1 MARILVVDD
10 EGMLRG
16 VLRKMLER
24 SGHEVFEAADG
35 VLGAN
40 AYRTLRTDVVITD
53 IVMPNKDGIQ
63 LIIEL
68 KKEFPDVRL
77 IAMSGGART
86 SERDFLEV
94 AKQYG
99 VRQVLHK
106 PFSRAELETAIRAV
120 QLDSDLGTTEAA

>member
-10 EGMLRG
+10 EPMLRG
-16 VLRKMLER
+16 VVRKMLER
-24 SGHEVFEAADG
+24 NGHEVVDAADG
-35 VLGAN
+35 ALGIE
-40 AYRTLRTDVVITD
+40 AYRQLPTDIVLTD

-68 KKEFPDVRL
+68 KKEFPSVRL

-99 VRQVLHK
+99 VRQVLQK
-106 PFSRAELETAIRAV
+106 PFSRTELEAAVVAV
-120 QLDSDLGTTEAA
+120 QSE

>member
-10 EGMLRG
+10 EAMLRG
-16 VLRKMLER
+16 VVRKMLER
-24 SGHEVFEAADG
+24 NGHEVFDAADG
-35 VLGAN
+35 ELGTE
-40 AYRTLRTDVVITD
+40 AYRRLLTDIVITD
-53 IVMPNKDGIQ
+53 IVMPNKNGIQ
-63 LIIEL
+63 LIIDL
-68 KKEFPDVRL
+68 KLEFPSVRL

-106 PFSRAELETAIRAV
+106 PFSRAELEAAVVAV
-120 QLDSDLGTTEAA
+120 QSE

>member
-10 EGMLRG
+10 EAMLRG
-16 VLRKMLER
+16 VVRKMLER
-24 SGHEVFEAADG
+24 NGHEVFDAADG
-35 VLGAN
+35 ALGTE
-40 AYRTLRTDVVITD
+40 AYRRLLTDIVITD

-68 KKEFPDVRL
+68 KKEFPSVRL

-86 SERDFLEV
+86 SEQDFLEV

-106 PFSRAELETAIRAV
+106 PFSRAELEAAVVAV
-120 QLDSDLGTTEAA
+120 QSE

>member
-10 EGMLRG
+10 EPMLRG
-16 VLRKMLER
+16 VVRKMLER
-24 SGHEVFEAADG
+24 NGHEVVDAADG
-35 VLGAN
+35 ALGIE
-40 AYRTLRTDVVITD
+40 AYRQLPTDIVLTD

-68 KKEFPDVRL
+68 KKEFPSVRL

-94 AKQYG
+94 AKQCG

-106 PFSRAELETAIRAV
+106 PFSRAELEAAV
-120 QLDSDLGTTEAA
+120 VAAQAE

>member
-1 MARILVVDD
+1 MARVLVVDD
-10 EGMLRG
+10 ESMLRG

-24 SGHEVFEAADG
+24 LGHEVFEAADG
-35 VLGAN
+35 VLGAE
-40 AYRTLRTDVVITD
+40 AYAELRTDIVITD
-53 IVMPNKDGIQ
+53 IVMPNKDGIR

-68 KKEFPDVRL
+68 KEAFPDVRL

-106 PFSRAELETAIRAV
+106 PFTRAELDAALIAV
-120 QLDSDLGTTEAA
+120 QSDVGGANGQA

>member
-10 EGMLRG
+10 EAMLRG
-16 VLRKMLER
+16 VVRKMLER
-24 SGHEVFEAADG
+24 NGHEVFDAADG
-35 VLGAN
+35 ALGIE
-40 AYRTLRTDVVITD
+40 AYRRLLTDIVLTD

-68 KKEFPDVRL
+68 KKEFPNVRL

-99 VRQVLHK
+99 VRQVLQK
-106 PFSRAELETAIRAV
+106 PFSRAELETAVVSV
-120 QLDSDLGTTEAA
+120 QAE

>member
-10 EGMLRG
+10 EAMLRG
-16 VLRKMLER
+16 VVRKMLER
-24 SGHEVFEAADG
+24 NGHEVFDAADG
-35 VLGAN
+35 ALGTE
-40 AYRTLRTDVVITD
+40 AYRRLLTDIVITD

-68 KKEFPDVRL
+68 KKEFPSVRL

-106 PFSRAELETAIRAV
+106 PFSRAELEAAV
-120 QLDSDLGTTEAA
+120 VSVQSE

>member
-10 EGMLRG
+10 EAMLRG
-16 VLRKMLER
+16 VVRKMLER
-24 SGHEVFEAADG
+24 NGHEVSDAADG
-35 VLGAN
+35 VLGME
-40 AYRTLRTDVVITD
+40 AYRRQPTDIVLTD

-68 KKEFPDVRL
+68 KKEFPTVRL

-94 AKQYG
+94 AKHYG

-106 PFSRAELETAIRAV
+106 PFSRAELEAAV
-120 QLDSDLGTTEAA
+120 VAAQSE

>member
-10 EGMLRG
+10 EAMLRG
-16 VLRKMLER
+16 VVRKMLER
-24 SGHEVFEAADG
+24 NGHEVFDAADG
-35 VLGAN
+35 ELGME
-40 AYRTLRTDVVITD
+40 AYRRLLTDIVITD
-53 IVMPNKDGIQ
+53 IVMPNKNGIQ
-63 LIIEL
+63 LIIDL
-68 KKEFPDVRL
+68 KEEYPSVRL

-106 PFSRAELETAIRAV
+106 PFSRAELEAAVVAV
-120 QLDSDLGTTEAA
+120 QSE

>member
-1 MARILVVDD
+1 MARILLVDD
-10 EGMLRG
+10 EPMLRG
-16 VLRKMLER
+16 VVRKMLER
-24 SGHEVFEAADG
+24 SGHEVSDAADG
-35 VLGAN
+35 ALGIE
-40 AYRTLRTDVVITD
+40 AYRRLLTDIVLTD

-63 LIIEL
+63 MIIEL

-106 PFSRAELETAIRAV
+106 PFSRAELESAVVAV
-120 QLDSDLGTTEAA
+120 QSE